1 MTFNSSPDSKNSL
14 SKPSTNPID
23 TMDSASNIM
32 NSPFEGSPSKISHS
46 VDSQSLSLDEQS
58 CDIKPPKHSR
68 LNPIWQARLR
78 RFRRNRLGYW
88 STIVFAII
96 FMICMAVELVANDK
110 PLLVS
115 YQDHYY
121 FPVLK
126 AYPETAFGGIFETEA
141 NYKDPAVQALINE
154 GGYYIMPLIPFA
166 DQTPSTERSEPYPA
180 PPNSQNWLGT
190 DDVGRDVLARILY
203 GMRIS
208 LLFGL
213 ALTLAGAMIGIF
225 VGATQGYFGGWIDL
239 AGQRFMEVWSGM
251 PQLFM
256 IIILVSLFSPSVYIL
271 FALMLLFGWMGLVG
285 LVRAEFLRA
294 RNFDYVR
301 AARNLGVS
309 DWQIMRRHILP
320 NALASSLSQLPFIL
334 TANIIAL
341 TSLDFLGYGLPPGS
355 PSLGELMVQGR
366 SNLDAPWLAL
376 SGFFSLTFILS
387 LLIFIGEALR
397 DAFDP
402 KN

>member
-1 MTFNSSPDSKNSL
+1 M
-14 SKPSTNPID
+14 
-23 TMDSASNIM
+23 
-32 NSPFEGSPSKISHS
+32 SHS
-46 VDSQSLSLDEQS
+46 TLSSTEVPLS
-58 CDIKPPKHSR
+58 HAKKPR
-68 LNPIWQARLR
+68 LNPIWQARLK
-78 RFRRNRLGYW
+78 RFKKNRLG
-88 STIVFAII
+88 VFSLII
-96 FMICMAVELVANDK
+96 FIVVFVVCMAANVIANDK
-110 PLLVS
+110 PLLVH
-115 YQDHYY
+115 YAGEYY

-126 AYPETAFGGIFETEA
+126 AYPETDFGGIFETEA
-141 NYKDPAVQALINE
+141 QYKDPAVQALINSD
-154 GGYYIMPLIPFA
+154 GYYIMPLIAFA
-166 DQTPSTERSEPYPA
+166 DQTPNVELGLPYPA
-180 PPNSQNWLGT
+180 APSHQNWLGT
-190 DDVGRDVLARILY
+190 DDLGRDVLARILY
-203 GMRIS
+203 GMRVS

-213 ALTLAGAMIGIF
+213 ALTIAGAVIGII
-225 VGATQGYFGGWIDL
+225 VGAVQGYYGGWVDL
-239 AGQRFMEVWSGM
+239 AGQRFMEVWGGM

-256 IIILVSLFSPSVYIL
+256 IIILVSLFSPSITIL

-309 DWQIMRRHILP
+309 DSQIMLKHILP

-341 TSLDFLGYGLPPGS
+341 TALDFLGYGLPPGS
-355 PSLGELMVQGR
+355 PSLGELMVQGKN
-366 SNLDAPWLAL
+366 NLDAPWLAL

-402 KN
+402 RRS

>member
-1 MTFNSSPDSKNSL
+1 MSTNHP
-14 SKPSTNPID
+14 KPSTSSSQHPHHSAALTTNPLSQDPSPKSVAPAKRYWIKNPIWR
-23 TMDSASNIM
+23 
-32 NSPFEGSPSKISHS
+32 
-46 VDSQSLSLDEQS
+46 
-58 CDIKPPKHSR
+58 SR
-68 LNPIWQARLR
+68 LN
-78 RFRRNRLGYW
+78 RFRRNRLGMM
-88 STIVFAII
+88 SLII
-96 FMICMAVELVANDK
+96 FVLVFCLCMAAEFIANDK
-110 PLLVS
+110 PLLVN
-115 YQDHYY
+115 YQGNYY
-121 FPVLK
+121 FPILQ
-126 AYPETAFGGIFETEA
+126 AYPETIFGGIFETEA
-141 NYKDPAVQALINE
+141 NYKDPAVQQLIE
-154 GGYYIMPLIPFA
+154 ADGYYLMPLIPFA
-166 DQTPSTERSEPYPA
+166 DQTPNVERTEPYPA
-180 PPNSQNWLGT
+180 PPNRQNWLGT
-190 DDVGRDVLARILY
+190 DDLGRDVLARILY
-203 GMRIS
+203 GLRIS

-213 ALTLAGAMIGIF
+213 ALTIAGAVIGII
-225 VGATQGYFGGWIDL
+225 VGAIQGYFGGWVDL

-256 IIILVSLFSPSVYIL
+256 IIILVSLFSPSATIL

-301 AARNLGVS
+301 AAKNLGVS

-334 TANIIAL
+334 TANVIAL
-341 TSLDFLGYGLPPGS
+341 TALDYLGYGLPPGS

-366 SNLDAPWLAL
+366 DNLEAPWLAL

-402 KN
+402 KQ